1 MFLVALSMIL
11 THSRELTR
19 EHRRAQQAAYL
30 ETRQHRVM
38 KAVFRSVAGTIGLF
52 ALGLQYWLMT
62 RYPDAR
68 SSLTTFTRFFSYFTI
83 LTNTLIVLSMFLPLI
98 GRNGAAG
105 QLLSKPSVRT
115 AIVNYSVIVA
125 IVYFLFLRNIGN
137 DRDLELVA
145 DRLLH
150 YVTPTMFV
158 VDWLLFVAGGEI
170 GWSTIGT
177 SLILPTLYGLW
188 TLVHGALTGW
198 YPYPFFNV
206 ARIGYPRTLGN
217 FALFIVLFVVTDLV
231 LIFLDRLIRSFSQRR
246 NPT

>member
-1 MFLVALSMIL
+1 M
-11 THSRELTR
+11 
-19 EHRRAQQAAYL
+19 
-30 ETRQHRVM
+30 VM

-105 QLLSKPSVRT
+105 RFLSRPSVRT
-115 AIVNYSVIVA
+115 AIVNYGVVVA
-125 IVYFLFLRNIGN
+125 IVYFLFLRNVGT
-137 DRDLELVA
+137 DRDLELLA

-150 YVTPTMFV
+150 YVTPAMFV
-158 VDWLLFVAGGEI
+158 LDWLLFVAGGEI
-170 GWSTIGT
+170 RWSTIGT
-177 SLILPTLYGLW
+177 TLILPALYGLW

-206 ARIGYPRTLGN
+206 ARIGYPRTLVN
-217 FALFIVLFVVTDLV
+217 FALFIVVFVVADLV
-231 LIFLDRLIRSFSQRR
+231 LILLDRLIRSFSQRR
-246 NPT
+246 NPN

>member
-1 MFLVALSMIL
+1 
-11 THSRELTR
+11 
-19 EHRRAQQAAYL
+19 
-30 ETRQHRVM
+30 M

-98 GRNGAAG
+98 GRNGAASR
-105 QLLSKPSVRT
+105 LLSKPSVRT

-150 YVTPTMFV
+150 YVTPAMFV

-170 GWSTIGT
+170 RCSTIGT

-231 LIFLDRLIRSFSQRR
+231 LIFLDRLIRAFSQRR